1 MVHMTQPSSTS
12 SIKFLL
18 VDDLEENL
26 IALEALLRRDEL
38 TLLKARSGAEAL
50 ELLLEHEVA
59 LALID
64 VQMPDMDGFELAE
77 LMRGVER
84 TRHVPII
91 FITAGIREGQHVF
104 KGYDAGAVDFLFKP
118 IDPSILKHKTEVFFQ
133 LARQRQVLA
142 DTLRLNEE
150 LMAVVGHDLRNPL
163 DVILMTAELL
173 QSDTHGSDVRKCGER
188 LRRSGNR
195 MRQIIDELLDMTR
208 ARLGGGIPIEPR
220 PADLLQIAKS
230 VLAEMEAAHPE
241 RRLELQSEGELTG
254 TWDPPRL
261 EQVLSNLLGNAVRHG
276 SPEGPVQ
283 VTLKNSDGSVV
294 LCVHN
299 AGHIPPELLPR
310 VFEPFQSTRESRG
323 RSGGLGLGLYIV
335 QQIVLSHGGRVDVQS
350 TPKDGTTFHVLLPR
364 VSSTPANVDPVQ
376 TRRSGG

>member
-1 MVHMTQPSSTS
+1 MTQPSNAS

-26 IALEALLRRDEL
+26 IALEALLARDEL
-38 TLLKARSGAEAL
+38 TLLKARSGHEAL
-50 ELLLEHEVA
+50 EILLDHEVA

-118 IDPSILKHKTEVFFQ
+118 IDPSIVKHKSETFFQ
-133 LARQRQVLA
+133 LARQRQELA

-173 QSDTHGSDVRKCGER
+173 QSDAQAPDVRKCGER

-230 VLAEMEAAHPE
+230 VISEMETAHPD
-241 RRLELQSEGELTG
+241 RRVQLQVDGEFSG
-254 TWDPPRL
+254 TWDAPRL
-261 EQVLSNLLGNAVRHG
+261 EQVISNLLGNAVRHG
-276 SPEGPVQ
+276 SPDSPVR
-283 VTLKNSDGSVV
+283 VTLKGDGARVV

-299 AGHIPPELLPR
+299 AGHIPPQLLQR
-310 VFEPFQSTRESRG
+310 VFEPFQGNRDSRA

-335 QQIVLSHGGRVDVQS
+335 QQIVMAHGGSVDVQS
-350 TPKDGTTFHVLLPR
+350 APSDGTTFHVVLPR
-364 VSSTPANVDPVQ
+364 SSPASATEALQ